1 MASDNIVPFRV
12 SVSDAAVA
20 DLRDRLARTRW
31 PDQLPDSGWDYGTD
45 AAYLR
50 NLCDHWATRF
60 DWRRF
65 EGRFNRFPQFTTEIG
80 GQRVHFF
87 HVRSPEPD
95 ARPLILSHGWPGS
108 VAEFLDVIGPLSNPA
123 AYGGEPRDA
132 FHVVVPSLP
141 GFGFS
146 GPTHERGYD
155 CRRIAATFDRLM
167 QRLGYGRYFAQGG
180 DKGARISILLG
191 AEFAERVAAIHLNL
205 ISAPPLDPDN
215 PRVGLTTGELAELD
229 RMTSFGQAEAAY
241 QQIQRTK
248 PQSLAYG
255 LNDSPAGL
263 AAWIV
268 EKFRAWS
275 DCGGEIARSFDY
287 DRLLENISLYW
298 LTGTIGSSM
307 RLYYEDHGPGRGEA
321 LPPVKV
327 PVGHAHFPAEI
338 YTCPRRWAE
347 AKFNIARWTIMPRGG
362 HFPAMEVPKLFTE
375 DVRAFFRDYRSGT
388 GA

>member
-1 MASDNIVPFRV
+1 MQ
-12 SVSDAAVA
+12 
-20 DLRDRLARTRW
+20 RLC
-31 PDQLPDSGWDYGTD
+31 
-45 AAYLR
+45 AYWV
-50 NLCDHWATRF
+50 NQY
-60 DWRRF
+60 DWRKW
-65 EGRFNRFPQFTTEIG
+65 EAELNRFPQFIANAG
-80 GQRVHFF
+80 GLDIHFY
-87 HVRSPEPD
+87 REDGSGSNPT
-95 ARPLILSHGWPGS
+95 PLILSHGWPGS
-108 VAEFLDVIGPLSNPA
+108 VAEFLDVIGPLSDPRRH
-123 AYGGEPRDA
+123 GGDPRDA

-146 GPTHERGYD
+146 GPTRDRGYD
-155 CRRIAATFDRLM
+155 CRRIAATFDQLM
-167 QRLGYGRYFAQGG
+167 RRLGYGRYFAQGG

-205 ISAPPLDPDN
+205 ISAPPLDPAN
-215 PRVGLTTGELAELD
+215 PRAGLTAEERAELD
-229 RMTSFGQAEAAY
+229 RMTSFGQSEAGY

-275 DCGGEIARSFDY
+275 DCGGEIARSFSR
-287 DRLLENISLYW
+287 DRLLENISVYW

-362 HFPAMEVPKLFTE
+362 HFPAMEVPDLFVDE
-375 DVRAFFRDYRSGT
+375 VRAFFRDHRWQDR
-388 GA
+388 A